1 MKEKINF
8 KVAGFK
14 PKGEISIDT
23 DLVEVQDI
31 NFTYNVENR
40 ETYTEIILAPTWFTE
55 KSLIAL
61 ANALGDLLQYSKAH
75 QEQVT
80 IRYNLK
86 ETLNKVKN
94 SKKKIQ
100 GWTYKELMEL
110 YNLNTNG
117 STVLGVT
124 FKKKSA
130 EPHMINSVD
139 KWYTPD
145 GDRINIYY
153 NTTLLDIVE
162 LTLEY
167 LIRDRIVVANEKDN
181 QISEDNKKPKA
192 YENALYK
199 VQ

>member
-31 NFTYNVENR
+31 NFTYNVENHK
-40 ETYTEIILAPTWFTE
+40 TYTEIILAPTWFTE

-61 ANALGDLLQYSKAH
+61 ANALGDLVQYSKVH

-80 IRYNLK
+80 IQYNLT
-86 ETLNKVKN
+86 ETLDKVKN

-100 GWTYKELMEL
+100 GWAYNELMEL
-110 YNLNTNG
+110 YDLDTNS

-139 KWYTPD
+139 KWYAPN
-145 GDRINIYY
+145 GDRIDIYH
-153 NTTLLDIVE
+153 NTTLLDIIE
-162 LTLEY
+162 LTLDY
-167 LIRDRIVVANEKDN
+167 LISDRIIVANEKDN
-181 QISEDNKKPKA
+181 QISEDNKKPRA

>member
-31 NFTYNVENR
+31 NFTYNVESHK
-40 ETYTEIILAPTWFTE
+40 TYTEIILAPTWFTE

-61 ANALGDLLQYSKAH
+61 ANALGDLLQYSKVH

-80 IRYNLK
+80 IQYNLT
-86 ETLNKVKN
+86 ETLDKVKN

-100 GWTYKELMEL
+100 GWTYQELMEL
-110 YNLNTNG
+110 YDLDTNS

-139 KWYTPD
+139 KWYAPN
-145 GDRINIYY
+145 GDRIDIYH
-153 NTTLLDIVE
+153 NTTLLDIIE
-162 LTLEY
+162 LTLDY
-167 LIRDRIVVANEKDN
+167 LISDRIIVANEKDN
-181 QISEDNKKPKA
+181 QISEDNKKPRA
-192 YENALYK
+192 YESALYK

>member
-31 NFTYNVENR
+31 NFTYNVENHK
-40 ETYTEIILAPTWFTE
+40 TYTEIILAPTWFTE

-100 GWTYKELMEL
+100 GWAYNELMEL
-110 YNLNTNG
+110 YDLDTNS

-130 EPHMINSVD
+130 DPHMINSVD

-145 GDRINIYY
+145 GDRINTYY
-153 NTTLLDIVE
+153 NTTLLDIIE

-181 QISEDNKKPKA
+181 QISEDNKKPRA
-192 YENALYK
+192 YETALYK